1 MIDHIPSLTSL
12 IDRCAHRAAM
22 HFRTKTALLNNAA
35 PIVSFTFDDVPE
47 SAFSVGAATLDAHGV
62 KGTFYIAGALCDT
75 VDSDGR
81 SLITSPEC
89 LELHRRGHEIGCH
102 TFSHRK
108 VGSLD
113 HQALHLEIERNKAFF
128 SAIDSSIVLE
138 NFAYP
143 YNLATPRS
151 KLMLQ
156 RRFRSCR
163 AGVPG
168 VNVGS
173 VDLGLLK
180 TVEIRECALSGADL
194 RNWIDE
200 ARATRGWLIFLTHDV
215 GPNPGPW
222 GCSPELLETAVS
234 YALSR
239 ECAVLSV
246 RDAMSR
252 IGL

>member
-113 HQALHLEIERNKAFF
+113 HEIERNKAFF

-143 YNLATPRS
+143 YNQATPRS